1 MIELR
6 NVKKTYGNVV
16 ALDGIS
22 LVMEQGKICILLG
35 PSGCGK
41 STLLRLINRLIDPDE
56 GQILVNG
63 RSNQDYRQEELRRNM
78 GYAIQGVGLF
88 PHMTVGENIAVVP
101 KLYRWEEPKIKARID
116 ELLELVGLPLDYA
129 AKLPRELSGG
139 EAQRVGVAS
148 ALGADPEFLLMD
160 EPFGALD
167 PVTRKRLQREFLEIQ
182 RRLKKTVVFVTHDIN
197 EAATLADRLVVMKA
211 GTIVGVGTPEEIA
224 CCEDKVVV
232 DFLGNGFGLELLER
246 LGIMDN
252 LHLFEPWSVP
262 VSDNQVLNFDRSST
276 MKEIMA
282 SFLLSERTLFSVV
295 GVPGAFVYSTRPISQ
310 LLLKCEDSSASLLPP
325 REG

>member
-1 MIELR
+1 MIELKDI
-6 NVKKTYGNVV
+6 KKSYGDAL
-16 ALDGIS
+16 ALDGID
-22 LVMEQGKICILLG
+22 LMVEKAKICILLG

-41 STLLRLINRLIDPDE
+41 STLLRLINRLIDPDQ

-63 RSNQDYRQEELRRNM
+63 KDNKAYKKEELRRNM

-101 KLYRWEEPKIKARID
+101 KLYHWDETRIKSRID
-116 ELLELVGLPLDYA
+116 ELLELVGLPLGYA
-129 AKLPRELSGG
+129 GKLPRELSGG
-139 EAQRVGVAS
+139 EAQRVGVAR

-197 EAATLADRLVVMKA
+197 EAATLADQLVIMKA
-211 GTIVGVGTPEEIA
+211 GKVAGVGTPEEIA
-224 CCEDKVVV
+224 CCEDKVIV

-246 LGIMDN
+246 LGIAEN
-252 LHLFEPWSVP
+252 LQLFEPWTRP
-262 VSDNQVLNFDRSST
+262 VDDSQVLRFDYPST

-282 SFLLSERTLFSVV
+282 SFLLSDKTLFSIE
-295 GVPGAFVYSTRPISQ
+295 GVPGTFVYSTKPISG
-310 LLLKCEDSSASLLPP
+310 LLLNCGHSATNQSKNK
-325 REG
+325 

>member
-6 NVKKTYGNVV
+6 NVRKTYGEVV
-16 ALDGIS
+16 ALDGVS
-22 LVMEQGKICILLG
+22 LVMEKAKICMLLG

-63 RSNQDYRQEELRRNM
+63 RSNLEYKQEELRRNM

-88 PHMTVGENIAVVP
+88 PHMSVGENIAVVP
-101 KLYRWEEPKIKARID
+101 KLYKWEEKKIKDRID
-116 ELLELVGLPLDYA
+116 ELLELVGLPLGYA
-129 AKLPRELSGG
+129 SKMPRELSGG
-139 EAQRVGVAS
+139 EAQRVGVAR

-197 EAATLADRLVVMKA
+197 EAATLADQLVIMKA
-211 GTIVGVGTPEEIA
+211 GKIVGVGTPEEIA
-224 CCEDKVVV
+224 CCEDKAIV

-246 LGIMDN
+246 LGIVDN
-252 LHLFEPWSVP
+252 LKLFEPWTKP
-262 VSDNQVLNFDRSST
+262 VDESQVLRFDSNST

-282 SFLLSERTLFSVV
+282 SFLLTEKTLFAIE
-295 GVPGAFVYSTRPISQ
+295 GVPGEFVYSTRPISQ
-310 LLLKCEDSSASLLPP
+310 LLLNCDPTETKEMGNPK
-325 REG
+325 

>member
-6 NVKKTYGNVV
+6 DIKKTYGEVV
-16 ALDGIS
+16 ALDGVS
-22 LVMEQGKICILLG
+22 LVMEKAKICMLLG

-41 STLLRLINRLIDPDE
+41 STLLRLINRMIDPDE
-56 GQILVNG
+56 GEILVNG
-63 RSNQDYRQEELRRNM
+63 RNNLDYKQEELRRNM

-101 KLYRWEEPKIKARID
+101 KLYKWDEKRIRERID
-116 ELLELVGLPLDYA
+116 ELLELVGLPLDYSS
-129 AKLPRELSGG
+129 KLPRELSGG
-139 EAQRVGVAS
+139 EAQRVGVAR

-197 EAATLADRLVVMKA
+197 EAATLADQLVIMKA
-211 GTIVGVGTPEEIA
+211 GKIVGVGTPEEIA
-224 CCEDKVVV
+224 CCEDDTIVG
-232 DFLGNGFGLELLER
+232 FLGNGFGLELLER
-246 LGIMDN
+246 LDIVDN
-252 LHLFEPWSVP
+252 LQLFERWNQA
-262 VSDNQVLNFDRSST
+262 VSDSQLLKFERGST

-282 SFLLSERTLFSVV
+282 SFLLSEKTLFSVEGIP
-295 GVPGAFVYSTRPISQ
+295 GVFVYSTKPISQ
-310 LLLKCEDSSASLLPP
+310 LLLKCDEAW
-325 REG
+325 

>member
-6 NVKKTYGNVV
+6 DIKKSYGDVV

-22 LVMEQGKICILLG
+22 LVVEKAKICILLG

-63 RSNQDYRQEELRRNM
+63 LDNKAYKQEELRRNM

-101 KLYRWEEPKIKARID
+101 KLYRWEEARIKARVD
-116 ELLELVGLPLDYA
+116 ELLELVGLPLGYA
-129 AKLPRELSGG
+129 GKLPRELSGG
-139 EAQRVGVAS
+139 EAQRVGVAR

-197 EAATLADRLVVMKA
+197 EAATLADQLVIMKA
-211 GTIVGVGTPEEIA
+211 GKIVGKGTPEEIA
-224 CCEDKVVV
+224 CCEDKVIV

-246 LGIMDN
+246 LGIIDN
-252 LHLFEPWSVP
+252 LGLFEPWTKP
-262 VSDNQVLNFDRSST
+262 VDNHQLLRFDSQST

-282 SFLLSERTLFSVV
+282 SFLLSDKTLFSVE
-295 GVPGAFVYSTRPISQ
+295 GTPGAYVYSTKPISG
-310 LLLKCEDSSASLLPP
+310 LLLNCDQMEQSDSTQ
-325 REG
+325 E

>member
-6 NVKKTYGNVV
+6 DIKKTYGNVV

-22 LVMEQGKICILLG
+22 LVMEKSKICMLLG

-41 STLLRLINRLIDPDE
+41 STLLRLVNRLIDQDSGE
-56 GQILVNG
+56 ILVNG
-63 RSNQDYRQEELRRNM
+63 KSNLSYRPEELRRNM

-88 PHMTVGENIAVVP
+88 PHMTVGENISVVP
-101 KLYRWEEPKIKARID
+101 KLYKWDANRISARIE
-116 ELLELVGLPLDYA
+116 ELLDLVGLPRSYA
-129 AKLPRELSGG
+129 SKLPRELSGG
-139 EAQRVGVAS
+139 EAQRVGVAR

-197 EAATLADRLVVMKA
+197 EAATLADQLVIMKE
-211 GTIVGVGTPEEIA
+211 GTIVAAGTPEEIA
-224 CCEDKVVV
+224 CCEDDTIVN
-232 DFLGNGFGLELLER
+232 FLGNGFGLELLER
-246 LGIMDN
+246 HGLAEN
-252 LHLFEPWSVP
+252 LSLFQRVSQP
-262 VSDNQVLNFDRSST
+262 VDMHEILRFDREST

-282 SFLLSERTLFSVV
+282 SFLLSDKTLFSVE
-295 GVPGAFVYSTRPISQ
+295 GVPDIFVYSTKPISQ
-310 LLLKCEDSSASLLPP
+310 LLMKCD
-325 REG
+325 